1 MKRFEYLEPT
11 TVEKACS
18 LLSQHKEKANILAG
32 GQSLVVLLKTRVI
45 SPDYIINI
53 KNLKE
58 LDYIRDNGKSVKIG
72 TLTTHRTLE
81 TSPLIKQRF
90 PVLVEAE
97 HKLAHRQIR
106 NWGTVGGDLCHADP
120 AADISPPLIALGAKA
135 KVVSVRGEREIPL
148 DEFFVDY
155 FATALENDEILV
167 EIDVPYVPP
176 YSAAAYRKET
186 ITSGDYPIVSVA
198 AAIGLDKQ
206 RKTIKEARIV
216 LGAVGTTPI
225 IAKEASQ
232 AIIGKI
238 ANGEVVEAASVLAS
252 KEAQPVSDI
261 LGSEEY
267 KRKIVGV
274 LTREIVNLA
283 IERAR
288 KI

>member
-1 MKRFEYLEPT
+1 MHGFSYLEPAS
-11 TVEKACS
+11 VEEACS
-18 LLSQHKEKANILAG
+18 LLSRYKEKANILAG
-32 GQSLVVLLKTRVI
+32 GQSLVVLLKTRMI
-45 SPDYIINI
+45 SPDYVINI

-58 LDYIRDNGKSVKIG
+58 LDYIRDNAKSVKIG
-72 TLTTHRTLE
+72 ALTTHRTLE
-81 TSPLIKQRF
+81 TSALIKQRF

-135 KVVSVRGEREIPL
+135 KVVSVRGEREIPF

-186 ITSGDYPIVSVA
+186 ILSGDYPIVSVA

-225 IAKEASQ
+225 MAKEASQ

-238 ANGEVVEAASVLAS
+238 ANGEVVEEASALAS

-274 LTREIVNLA
+274 LTKEIVNLA